1 MSKTRPVCVIR
12 QAPSHTSPSIH
23 ILDDDS
29 LLNLFSLFRPSLFE
43 GNQDDSV
50 PRGNW
55 LRERW
60 WYKLVHVCKRWRHLI
75 LGSVSHLGLCLVC
88 TRGTPVANMLA
99 RSPPL
104 PIIVGFEDENH
115 DLTAEDEEGIVLALQ
130 HRSRVR
136 RIYFRMPVA
145 SLQKLTRAIDGDFPT
160 LELLQIGPPA
170 KSNTHL
176 TLPLT
181 FEAPQIRHLV
191 LDHFTSPIG
200 YPFLTSAVGLVKLLC
215 RIHPSTGIY
224 FHPNRL
230 LQTLSLLPQLERLEM
245 GFLSSVP
252 NRERQLLHTPIT
264 TQITLPN
271 LRRVSFRGISAYFDA
286 FLPHMTTPL
295 LESLSV
301 YFFNQLSF
309 SIPGLLQFMSA
320 TENLNFTTARFLF
333 HHEAV
338 AVLLYPRIGTRL
350 SNFYVEVVCR
360 HLDWQVYSVAQV
372 FNALCPLLSSV
383 VDLGLDYKEHSLSQG
398 WHNEVDPTVARTF
411 RVIYECQN
419 PSRSQWPRL

>member
-145 SLQKLTRAIDGDFPT
+145 SL
-160 LELLQIGPPA
+160 
-170 KSNTHL
+170 
-176 TLPLT
+176 
-181 FEAPQIRHLV
+181 
-191 LDHFTSPIG
+191 
-200 YPFLTSAVGLVKLLC
+200 
-215 RIHPSTGIY
+215 
-224 FHPNRL
+224 
-230 LQTLSLLPQLERLEM
+230 
-245 GFLSSVP
+245 
-252 NRERQLLHTPIT
+252 
-264 TQITLPN
+264 
-271 LRRVSFRGISAYFDA
+271 
-286 FLPHMTTPL
+286 
-295 LESLSV
+295 
-301 YFFNQLSF
+301 
-309 SIPGLLQFMSA
+309 
-320 TENLNFTTARFLF
+320 
-333 HHEAV
+333 
-338 AVLLYPRIGTRL
+338 
-350 SNFYVEVVCR
+350 
-360 HLDWQVYSVAQV
+360 
-372 FNALCPLLSSV
+372 
-383 VDLGLDYKEHSLSQG
+383 
-398 WHNEVDPTVARTF
+398 
-411 RVIYECQN
+411 
-419 PSRSQWPRL
+419 